1 MKLEMQGKFYLVM
14 GASRGLGQAVA
25 QALSEEGAMVFLTSR
40 NAEIAAKAAQPLG
53 GVGLSLDTSD
63 SNSIAKFLSEW
74 HRHPLDGIFVNTGGP
89 RPGDL
94 EDLDMEAF
102 TLAYQ
107 QLLGGPVQLMKSL
120 KPCLRAGASVLFN
133 TSVSIRRPI
142 PSLLLSN
149 VFRPA
154 VAALAK
160 SLALTWAEDHIRV
173 NAIAPGRI
181 ATERIQELD
190 RAQAERTHT
199 PISDIHQAQL
209 AAIPLRR
216 TGNPEEFAKLA
227 AFLLSPAAS
236 YITGETIVIGGG
248 V

>member
-1 MKLEMQGKFYLVM
+1 MVLERM
-14 GASRGLGQAVA
+14 GSALAIPPPHASVRQDSL
-25 QALSEEGAMVFLTSR
+25 
-40 NAEIAAKAAQPLG
+40 NKQPLG
-53 GVGLSLDTSD
+53 VGV
-63 SNSIAKFLSEW
+63 
-74 HRHPLDGIFVNTGGP
+74 
-89 RPGDL
+89 
-94 EDLDMEAF
+94 
-102 TLAYQ
+102 YQ
-107 QLLGGPVQLMKSL
+107 
-120 KPCLRAGASVLFN
+120 
-133 TSVSIRRPI
+133 
-142 PSLLLSN
+142 
-149 VFRPA
+149 
-154 VAALAK
+154 